1 MGPDTGHASAVVLRM
16 LDDPSSRFISQD
28 RVKAAKMRANHHNAS
43 QHPDVVVLVLC
54 QSSTM

>member
-16 LDDPSSRFISQD
+16 LDDPSSRFVLRD
-28 RVKAAKMRANHHNAS
+28 RVKAANMRGNPHNAS